1 MERTARFS
9 IAELNAVCFSVV
21 VFLILTIL
29 LAFPFSVGITG
40 TDTQQISATQLQQT
54 TFLQEPFFGAQL
66 AVKQEII
73 EIPEKEP
80 TTAAAGGYTIQKGNS
95 ATGTPITQAT
105 LGLQPMT
112 WGDAL
117 SLGLSPKDFTARFI
131 GPGSIPAALIGTVGS
146 FITLARCLA
155 ALRRKEEMYK

>member
-1 MERTARFS
+1 MERTNRFS

-66 AVKQEII
+66 AIKQEII
-73 EIPEKEP
+73 EIPEKEHA
-80 TTAAAGGYTIQKGNS
+80 TVNAGGYTIQKGELPH
-95 ATGTPITQAT
+95 G
-105 LGLQPMT
+105 
-112 WGDAL
+112 
-117 SLGLSPKDFTARFI
+117 
-131 GPGSIPAALIGTVGS
+131 
-146 FITLARCLA
+146 
-155 ALRRKEEMYK
+155 